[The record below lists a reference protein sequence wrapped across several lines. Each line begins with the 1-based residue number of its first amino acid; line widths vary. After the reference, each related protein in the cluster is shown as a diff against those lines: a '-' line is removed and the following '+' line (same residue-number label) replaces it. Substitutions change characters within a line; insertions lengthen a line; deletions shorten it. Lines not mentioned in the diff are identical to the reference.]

1 MGTRPEESVLK
12 ALDPL
17 PDDVNEWPD
26 FALREAKIFYQGK
39 GRYADL
45 LEASDESPLCVVG
58 ELMPLEDEQ
67 DHLALIENPTYTRIK
82 IDNVTNY
89 SFGQDDNGKPVIWAA
104 GKAGWYEI
112 TPSDR
117 YLSHY
122 NDTVEAID
130 LFYFMVDQHQKLP
143 RKQQRFGF
151 KIDPFLTDYQKHTD
165 YRIDGDDEAMETI
178 HKHHRFLLRQMI
190 EEREGI
196 DWAQSYLW
204 KHLTETYS
212 DELEEL
218 RATLARL
225 NHEDQRMVESET
237 SEQEQ
242 EEESQDEESQEEE
255 QEEAPPQPAAE
266 KTSEESSSESDEDDS
281 EATSE
286 TASSS
291 SGAETPEPIDWTK
304 PIWDMLNVLRKSSS
318 FNMRHCGIEEAATE
332 LKKLPSFDG
341 RHADAVAAFER
352 SAEPLLKL
360 MNEAKLRKKFNW
372 STRRIYDELEATLA
386 EEVADDTMKTPG
398 KPGNREKQ
406 KHRMKSVLRPS
417 GASKSHKRARGTVDE
432 DEDEEMDDMPVS
444 SPVTRRQGPANLSA
458 RVREATI
465 DSVASREDSPSRQL
479 NGHFDPYALPEL
491 PPGPET
497 QEMLDLISQEAKR
510 VGRPNQTGYLKE
522 FLGQWMTE

>member
-1 MGTRPEESVLK
+1 MGTRPEENVLK

-39 GRYADL
+39 ARYADL
-45 LEASDESPLCVVG
+45 LEASDETPLCVVG

-89 SFGQDDNGKPVIWAA
+89 SFGQDDNGKPAIWAA

-112 TPSDR
+112 SPSDR

-130 LFYFMVDQHQKLP
+130 LFYFMVDQHQKLA

-165 YRIDGDDEAMETI
+165 YRIDDDDEAMETI

-204 KHLTETYS
+204 KHLTETYA

-225 NHEDQRMVESET
+225 NHEDQRMVEVESET
-237 SEQEQ
+237 SE
-242 EEESQDEESQEEE
+242 EEEVEESEED
-255 QEEAPPQPAAE
+255 QVEAPSQPAAE
-266 KTSEESSSESDEDDS
+266 KTQEESSSDS
-281 EATSE
+281 EEDESETTSE
-286 TASSS
+286 TAGSDSDDD
-291 SGAETPEPIDWTK
+291 TPEPIDWTR
-304 PIWDMLNVLRKSSS
+304 PIWDMLNVLRKSGN
-318 FNMRHCGIEEAATE
+318 FNMRHCGIDEAATE
-332 LKKLPSFDG
+332 LKKLPSFEG
-341 RHADAVAAFER
+341 THAAAVAAFER

-386 EEVADDTMKTPG
+386 EEVANETMKTPG

-432 DEDEEMDDMPVS
+432 DEDTEMDDMPIS
-444 SPVTRRQGPANLSA
+444 SPVARRQGPANLPA

-491 PPGPET
+491 PPGPEA
-497 QEMLDLISQEAKR
+497 QEMLDLIAQEAKR
-510 VGRPNQTGYLKE
+510 VGRQNQTSHLKE
-522 FLGQWMTE
+522 FLGQWAVEPDG